1 MPDENTLNYISS
13 PDSAGDNAYN
23 LGGTVNT
30 SGTVNDTATTYSASK
45 VQTLVNVVTLA
56 EINAGKTLLAGV
68 AGKTITVV
76 GVDAK
81 VSGNFAATTSVDLE
95 DTNGT
100 PVAIATAAVAA
111 LTDAAILDSTTANV
125 TMGAGFLGALT
136 AGEGIAVTNTG
147 SAATTGTSITY
158 KVDYVIS

>member
-1 MPDENTLNYISS
+1 MTNNVLNYAEQ
-13 PDSAGDNAYN
+13 PGADGDNVKKYT
-23 LGGTVNT
+23 GTVDL
-30 SGTVNDTATTYSASK
+30 SGTVNNTAINYSTTD

-56 EINAGKTLLAGV
+56 ESNAGKTLLAGV

-81 VSGNFAATTSVDLE
+81 VSGNYAATTSVDLE

-111 LTDAAILDSTTANV
+111 LTDGAVLDSTTANV

-136 AGEGIAVTNTG
+136 TGEGIAVTNTG
-147 SAATTGTSITY
+147 SAATGATSITY